1 MHIVTPIDMLS
12 HTEENYLKAI
22 YHLSDGGQQAVL
34 TNELA
39 DAMSTKPASVTDMI
53 KKLSAKKLI
62 AYEKYYGVT
71 ITKQGKTDALAIIRK
86 HRLWETFLVQKLN
99 FHWDQVHEVAEQLEH
114 IQSPLLIEKLDE
126 FLGHP
131 VADPHG
137 HPIPDK
143 NGKVHVSQQIPLG
156 EIIEKK
162 TATVQAVKRG
172 SPSFLQYLSKIG
184 LYIGAHVSIL
194 EKTEFD
200 GSVEILIDKKKK
212 AFISK
217 EASQNILVTE

>member
-1 MHIVTPIDMLS
+1 MLS
-12 HTEENYLKAI
+12 YTEENYLKAI
-22 YHLSDGGQQAVL
+22 YHLSEGGQKSVL

-39 DAMSTKPASVTDMI
+39 DAMNTKPASVTDMI

-71 ITKQGKTDALAIIRK
+71 LTKLGKVDALAIIRK

-99 FHWDQVHEVAEQLEH
+99 FHWDQVHDVAEQLEH

-137 HPIPDK
+137 HPIPNK
-143 NGKVHVSQQIPLG
+143 SGKIHVAQQIPLG
-156 EIIEKK
+156 EITENK
-162 TATVQAVKRG
+162 TATVLAVKRG
-172 SPSFLQYLSKIG
+172 TPSFLQYLSKIG
-184 LYIGAHVSIL
+184 VYIGAHIAIL

-217 EASQNILVTE
+217 EASQNILVTQ

>member
-1 MHIVTPIDMLS
+1 MLS
-12 HTEENYLKAI
+12 YTEENYLKAI
-22 YHLSDGGQQAVL
+22 YHLSEGGQKAVL

-39 DAMSTKPASVTDMI
+39 DAMNTKPASVTDMV
-53 KKLSAKKLI
+53 KKLSAKDVI
-62 AYEKYYGVT
+62 EYEKYYGVT
-71 ITKQGKTDALAIIRK
+71 LTKQGKADALSIIRK

-99 FHWDQVHEVAEQLEH
+99 FNWDQVHEVAEQLEH
-114 IQSPLLIEKLDE
+114 IHSPLLIEKLDE
-126 FLGHP
+126 FLGRP

-143 NGKVHVSQQIPLG
+143 NGKIHVGQQVSLG
-156 EIIEKK
+156 EFTGKK
-162 TATVQAVKRG
+162 TTTVCAVKRG

-184 LYIGAHVSIL
+184 VYIGASISIL
-194 EKTEFD
+194 ERAEFD

-217 EASQNILVTE
+217 EAALNILVTE

>member
-1 MHIVTPIDMLS
+1 MLS
-12 HTEENYLKAI
+12 YTEENYLKAI
-22 YHLSDGGQQAVL
+22 YHLSEGGQKPVL

-39 DAMSTKPASVTDMI
+39 EAMSTKPASVTDMI

-62 AYEKYYGVT
+62 EYEKYYGVAL
-71 ITKQGKTDALAIIRK
+71 TKTGKSEALSIIRK
-86 HRLWETFLVQKLN
+86 HRLWETFLVQKLKFN
-99 FHWDQVHEVAEQLEH
+99 WDQVHEVAEQLEH
-114 IQSPLLIEKLDE
+114 IQSQLLIEKLDE

-131 VADPHG
+131 IEDPHG

-143 NGKVHVSQQIPLG
+143 NGKIHIATQIPLG
-156 EIIEKK
+156 NMEKK
-162 TATVQAVKRG
+162 TATVRAVKHG

-184 LYIGAHVSIL
+184 VYIGAQVSIL
-194 EKTEFD
+194 ERIDFD
-200 GSVEILIDKKKK
+200 GSIEILIDKKKK

>member
-1 MHIVTPIDMLS
+1 MLS
-12 HTEENYLKAI
+12 YTEENYLKAI
-22 YHLSDGGQQAVL
+22 YHLSNGGQKAVL

-53 KKLSAKKLI
+53 KKLSVKKLI
-62 AYEKYYGVT
+62 TYEKYYGVT
-71 ITKQGKTDALAIIRK
+71 ITKQGKADALSIVRK
-86 HRLWETFLVQKLN
+86 HRLWENFLVQKLN
-99 FHWDQVHEVAEQLEH
+99 FNWDQVHEVAEQLEH

-131 VADPHG
+131 IADPHG

-143 NGKVHVSQQIPLG
+143 NGKISVAQQIPLG
-156 EIIEKK
+156 EITEKK
-162 TATVQAVKRG
+162 TAMVKAVKRG

-184 LYIGAHVSIL
+184 LYIGAHVSVL

-217 EASQNILVTE
+217 EASLNILVTE

>member
-1 MHIVTPIDMLS
+1 MLS
-12 HTEENYLKAI
+12 YTEENYLKAI
-22 YHLSDGGQQAVL
+22 YHLSEGGEKAVL

-39 DAMSTKPASVTDMI
+39 DAMSTKPASVTDMV

-71 ITKQGKTDALAIIRK
+71 ITKQGKADALAIVRK
-86 HRLWETFLVQKLN
+86 HRLWETFLVEKLKFN
-99 FHWDQVHEVAEQLEH
+99 WDQVHDVAEQLEH

-131 VADPHG
+131 IADPHG
-137 HPIPDK
+137 HAIPDK
-143 NGKVHVSQQIPLG
+143 NGKIHIGQQIPLG
-156 EIIEKK
+156 EINENK
-162 TATVQAVKRG
+162 TATVRAVKRG

-184 LYIGAHVSIL
+184 VYIGAHVSVL

-200 GSVEILIDKKKK
+200 GSIEILIDKKKK

-217 EASQNILVTE
+217 EAAHNILVT

>member
-1 MHIVTPIDMLS
+1 MLS
-12 HTEENYLKAI
+12 YTEENYLKAI
-22 YHLSDGGQQAVL
+22 YHLSEGGEKAVS

-39 DAMSTKPASVTDMI
+39 DAMNTKPASVTDMI
-53 KKLSAKKLI
+53 KKLSVKKLI

-71 ITKQGKTDALAIIRK
+71 ITKQGKADALAIIRK
-86 HRLWETFLVQKLN
+86 HRLWETFLVEKLKFN
-99 FHWDQVHEVAEQLEH
+99 WDQVHDVAEQLEH

-137 HPIPDK
+137 HAIPDK
-143 NGKVHVSQQIPLG
+143 NGKIHVAQQIPLG
-156 EIIEKK
+156 EINANK
-162 TATVQAVKRG
+162 TATVSAVKRG

-184 LYIGAHVSIL
+184 VYIGAHVAIL

-217 EASQNILVTE
+217 EAALNILVS